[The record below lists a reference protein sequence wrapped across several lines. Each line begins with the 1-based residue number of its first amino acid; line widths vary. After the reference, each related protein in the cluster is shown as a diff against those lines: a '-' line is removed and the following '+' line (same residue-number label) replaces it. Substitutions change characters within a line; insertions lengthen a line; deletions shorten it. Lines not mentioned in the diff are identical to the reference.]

1 MRALL
6 GVGQRHRPANAARGS
21 RDEGATVSKA
31 PGVAHGL
38 KLDVR
43 AASLPI
49 GRDLDWSLLAFSQR
63 QWTFGVLLRGD
74 CSSKANKRLWSA
86 DAGPPLWPHRAAIS
100 APAPRAD
107 IR

>member
-1 MRALL
+1 MRLKVEGEQRGAAADGPDLVVDLLQRAGGPADQDEMRALL

-21 RDEGATVSKA
+21 RDEGETVSKA

-38 KLDVR
+38 RLDVR

-63 QWTFGVLLRGD
+63 RWTFG
-74 CSSKANKRLWSA
+74 
-86 DAGPPLWPHRAAIS
+86 
-100 APAPRAD
+100 
-107 IR
+107 